1 MCDEFVRRRWLS
13 ISQGFVPILATCTS
27 FKKWVRTVPFDA
39 ASSRARPSAN
49 DVAFRFTPA
58 CNTSVQYGS
67 VKAEACNKGSECGP
81 GRLLHGTQCPW
92 QHPQMTNPVSI
103 PRPRSELARARG
115 TRSAPTTR
123 TRLLHTSRP
132 ASALSTLNT
141 HARSTLARSAHTSVP
156 ARPPPDPPLPVYH
169 HTTHTHAKDA
179 PSPPSTPTSRVSH
192 SLMPSR
198 MLATP
203 LCSLSRAILEAVQS
217 TVQPSV
223 AQGPALHERP

>member
-13 ISQGFVPILATCTS
+13 ISLGFVPILATCTS

-115 TRSAPTTR
+115 TRTDHTHASLTHVSTR
-123 TRLLHTSRP
+123 
-132 ASALSTLNT
+132 LSTLNPKNPRPLDARSLRAHLGSRSATTRSTTTSLPPYNT
-141 HARSTLARSAHTSVP
+141 HACKRRPLPPFHPDLAGVSLAHAIASIASRSAP
-156 ARPPPDPPLPVYH
+156 PWRRRARMQGSWPP
-169 HTTHTHAKDA
+169 
-179 PSPPSTPTSRVSH
+179 
-192 SLMPSR
+192 
-198 MLATP
+198 
-203 LCSLSRAILEAVQS
+203 RAA
-217 TVQPSV
+217 
-223 AQGPALHERP
+223 